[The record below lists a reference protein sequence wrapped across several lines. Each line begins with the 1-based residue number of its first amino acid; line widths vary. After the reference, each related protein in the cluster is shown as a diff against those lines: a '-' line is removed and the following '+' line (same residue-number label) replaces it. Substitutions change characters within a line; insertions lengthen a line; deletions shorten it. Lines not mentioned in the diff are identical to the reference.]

1 MQVKEQQLEQDMEH
15 ETTDWFKIG
24 KRVLQGCILSP
35 CLSNLY
41 AGYIMW
47 NAGLDE
53 AQTEIKIAGKNINK
67 LRYAD
72 DTTSLA
78 ESKEEIKSL

>member
-47 NAGLDE
+47 NVGLDE

-72 DTTSLA
+72 DTTPLA